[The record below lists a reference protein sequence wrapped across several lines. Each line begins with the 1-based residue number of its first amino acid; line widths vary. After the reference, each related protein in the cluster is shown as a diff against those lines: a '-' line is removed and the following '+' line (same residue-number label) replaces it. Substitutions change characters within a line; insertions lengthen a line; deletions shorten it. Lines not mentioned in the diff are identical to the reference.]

1 MMLVQLLLPMLKLML
16 IKMKNGKM
24 TMKLKEIK
32 ALEKWEKK
40 RKISNETFNFLIRCK
55 HTVLHVY

>member
-32 ALEKWEKK
+32 ALEKWKK